1 MHISHTTALSNSLL
15 LAATSRRAAP
25 VSRCQPHGG
34 APLCEAPSHNRPV
47 RCRALGN
54 RVAGRLHALGDR
66 VAGLVHV
73 KPQQRQGFNRV
84 NVLGIDVHGRAPYLG
99 DQCGTARLSPRTKGF
114 LGSSGRA
121 SSRTR
126 VETPPAAS

>member
-73 KPQQRQGFNRV
+73 KPQQRRGSNRLQGVDAN
-84 NVLGIDVHGRAPYLG
+84 
-99 DQCGTARLSPRTKGF
+99 
-114 LGSSGRA
+114 
-121 SSRTR
+121 
-126 VETPPAAS
+126 VETSPPPSRVVALRGRVPAWTQQREMS